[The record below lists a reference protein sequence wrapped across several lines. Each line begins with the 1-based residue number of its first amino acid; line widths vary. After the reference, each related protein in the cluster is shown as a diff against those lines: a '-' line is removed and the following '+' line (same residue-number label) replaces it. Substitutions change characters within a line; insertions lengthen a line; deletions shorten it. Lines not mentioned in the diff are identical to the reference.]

1 MTLTF
6 KIAWRNIF
14 RQKRRTILTVLTMFG
29 GFTLSAI
36 SIGWADGTYNRIIEM
51 FTRNRLGHVQ
61 IHAAGYLDKPSLY
74 RKIDNYEEIGK
85 IVGQTEDVEAW
96 APRLY
101 SAGLAS
107 VGDKTAGVQ
116 IIGIDPQ
123 RESIATRF
131 EKKIIDG
138 HSFSET
144 PSHEVILGK
153 AVAKTLLAKPGNEI
167 VVVSQGADGSISND
181 LYTVVGIAETGDA
194 VMDQSAFY
202 MNLADAQDLL
212 VLEGS
217 VHEIVVIADRLDRVD
232 EVTALLRQELSDT
245 DLEIAPWQEFARS
258 FYVAMEADK
267 KGSWIML
274 FVVIMIVAIGVL
286 NTVLMTVLERTREYG
301 VLRAVGTSP
310 MQIFRLVV
318 TEVTIMGVISIILG
332 LIASTI
338 VNYIFSV
345 HGIPMPM
352 SFTYGGMEF
361 THYYSKINAPSM
373 YIPAITVMFSA
384 ICISIFPAVKAAHVA
399 PARALR
405 SH

>member
-1 MTLTF
+1 MLTF

-85 IVGQTEDVEAW
+85 TVGQTEDVEAW

-138 HSFSET
+138 YSFSKT

-153 AVAKTLLAKPGNEI
+153 AVARTLLAKPGDEI
-167 VVVSQGADGSISND
+167 VVVSQGADGSIAND

-310 MQIFRLVV
+310 LQIFRLVV
-318 TEVTIMGVISIILG
+318 TEVMMMGVISIILG

-338 VNYIFSV
+338 INYIFSV

-361 THYYSKINAPSM
+361 THYYSEINAPSM

-384 ICISIFPAVKAAHVA
+384 ICISIFPALKAAHIA